1 MPYAAIGAF
10 QFLLRSLIMDK
21 EKLDYIRNRLIQI
34 QDFLFSQK
42 EDEVPED
49 CVEDLQAAIDYLNKC
64 PDKLEPN
71 HLPKASIDILKKKH
85 GRNKPTE

>member
-21 EKLDYIRNRLIQI
+21 EKLDYIRHRLIQI
-34 QDFLFSQK
+34 QDFLFNQK

-64 PDKLEPN
+64 PDNL
-71 HLPKASIDILKKKH
+71 
-85 GRNKPTE
+85 

>member
-1 MPYAAIGAF
+1 
-10 QFLLRSLIMDK
+10 MDK

-71 HLPKASIDILKKKH
+71 HLPQASIDILKKKY

>member
-1 MPYAAIGAF
+1 MT
-10 QFLLRSLIMDK
+10 RSYGKVKVKRAKPGL
-21 EKLDYIRNRLIQI
+21 
-34 QDFLFSQK
+34 
-42 EDEVPED
+42 DEVPED

-64 PDKLEPN
+64 PYKLEPN